1 MEVQN
6 HCLQVSVLR
15 IELGGRAVIQ
25 DQPDSVKYPELICNA
40 LRLSLVLL

>member
-6 HCLQVSVLR
+6 HCIQATALR

-25 DQPDSVKYPELICNA
+25 DQPDSVKYPELICSA
-40 LRLSLVLL
+40 LRLSLVSL